1 MALDYRRLRSITAR
15 EVANALLRDGFKLVR
30 QKGSHQRYVHPDGR
44 RVTLTFH
51 SSGDTFEIK
60 TLRSMIEQ
68 ARWNDAD
75 LHRLGLLTEF

>member
-15 EVANALLRDGFKLVR
+15 EIANALLRDGFKLVR
-30 QKGSHQRYVHPDGR
+30 QKGSHQRHVHADGR

-68 ARWNDAD
+68 ARWSEQD
-75 LHRLGLLTEF
+75 LLKLQLIR

>member
-15 EVANALLRDGFKLVR
+15 ETANALLRDGFKLNR
-30 QKGSHQRYVHPDGR
+30 QKGSHQRYIHPDGR

-60 TLRSMIEQ
+60 TLRSMLEQ
-68 ARWNDAD
+68 ARWSEQD
-75 LHRLGLLTEF
+75 LIRLQLIR

>member
-15 EVANALLRDGFKLVR
+15 EIATALIRDGFKLIR
-30 QKGSHQRYVHPDGR
+30 QKGSHQRSVHVDGR

-51 SSGDTFEIK
+51 SSGDPFEIK

-68 ARWNDAD
+68 ARWSEPD
-75 LHRLGLLTEF
+75 LLRLQLVR

>member
-15 EVANALLRDGFKLVR
+15 EIANALLRDGFKLIR
-30 QKGSHQRYVHPDGR
+30 QKGSHQRYVHADGR

-60 TLRSMIEQ
+60 TLRSMVEQ
-68 ARWNDAD
+68 AHWNEQD
-75 LHRLGLLTEF
+75 LLRLQLIR